1 LQDQSNKDVY
11 SNPLDKATGIG
22 GAIII
27 HGIFFALLLLVG
39 FAAPPQPADTGEGIL
54 VNFGTDETGMGLV
67 EPAPSF
73 EQETAPTVKSV
84 AAPIRAA
91 APQKSA
97 EEALITQDNE
107 EAPKVK
113 KVDPEVERKKVEK
126 AEENKRIREQ
136 LEAERIIKEKE
147 TIEKNR
153 IAADE
158 KRRSDIENRTKNA
171 LGNPQNLGT
180 GSGSEGVTGGPGNQG
195 SLTGS
200 LDSKIRGEGNG
211 TGTKGTGTGDKGISY
226 NLAGRGFRSLPSPKY
241 DYQGEGRVVVDVT
254 VDRMGKVIN
263 ANAGTKGSTT
273 LDAYL
278 LKVAREAAMT
288 ATFDPKPDAPEIQK
302 GTITYNF
309 ILK

>member
-22 GAIII
+22 GALII

-67 EPAPSF
+67 EPAPSY
-73 EQETAPTVKSV
+73 EQVSAP
-84 AAPIRAA
+84 PERAA

-113 KVDPEVERKKVEK
+113 KVDPEVERKKIEK

-171 LGNPQNLGT
+171 LGNPQNMGT
-180 GSGSEGVTGGPGNQG
+180 GSGSEGVAGGQGNQG
-195 SLTGS
+195 SLNGS

-211 TGTKGTGTGDKGISY
+211 LGTQGTGTGDKGISY

-241 DYQGEGRVVVDVT
+241 DYQGEGKVVVDVT
-254 VDRMGKVIN
+254 VDRQGKVIN